1 MIFELIGELLV
12 LAFGVVLIIVIVM
25 IRMKKQRMDE
35 ERIVA
40 EHTLSRRQVIKPN
53 YYNDEDGHDIFWEME
68 HGKYPYEQALGFC
81 LINSDKY
88 RRRAGKKTASGDA
101 DLEKAKEYDRE
112 AIKLR
117 DLNRMGE
124 LD

>member
-1 MIFELIGELLV
+1 MLGILGELLA
-12 LAFGVVLIIVIVM
+12 LFLGSVLIIAMAVVLA
-25 IRMKKQRMDE
+25 KKQRMDE

-40 EHTLSRRQVIKPN
+40 EHTLSRQQVIKPN

-117 DLNRMGE
+117 DLNRMGV
-124 LD
+124 LK